1 MTLLPGY
8 PAFSGL
14 HDGFRALANVAGQ
27 SGFVDQRNRRPFS
40 EAMWL
45 GLAGGLGCGYILWEF
60 KALQSAVLT
69 LGFSYRWNYPKEVLR
84 QVVARVGAEPCTYES
99 GGQKAAAK
107 KLASL
112 HEQGIAPLALVDPYF
127 LPHRGVPDHCEGC
140 GGARV
145 VICGREG
152 DDWLVHDGG
161 LFLVPDAALQAA
173 RRRIGSYKHFLLWFG
188 PLREPYDLHHAVLEG
203 VRDHVAHLQRN
214 SLSFSIG
221 AVAKWAKLMTHEK
234 DAKGWRRVFAQGNGL
249 YSALVSLYRGVEI
262 DSQGGLRGLYAD
274 FLAEAAELV
283 APLDAAVTPY
293 REAQACWRRLAEHAL
308 AALPETQNLL
318 VQRREALNGGDVHAL
333 AEINHAL
340 ESLRVGYD
348 GVFREPAGLFEQ
360 LQDDLNAI
368 VSAETAALKVL
379 AEAVHGH

>member
-1 MTLLPGY
+1 MTMLPGY
-8 PAFSGL
+8 PALSGR
-14 HDGFRALANVAGQ
+14 HDGFRALANVAGHA
-27 SGFVDQRNRRPFS
+27 GFVDPRNRRPFS

-69 LGFSYRWNYPKEVLR
+69 LGFSYRWNYTKEVLQ
-84 QVVARVGAEPCTYES
+84 QVVTRVGAEPCCHES

-107 KLASL
+107 QLATL
-112 HEQGIAPLALVDPYF
+112 HERGIAPLALVDPYF

-161 LFLVPDAALQAA
+161 LFLVSDAALQSA
-173 RRRIGSYKHFLLWFG
+173 RGRIGSYKNYLLWFG
-188 PLREPYDLHHAVLEG
+188 PLRESYDLRQAVIEG
-203 VRDHVAHLQRN
+203 VRDHLAHLQRR
-214 SLSFSIG
+214 STSFSIG

-234 DAKGWRRVFAQGNGL
+234 DPKSWRRVFAEGNGL
-249 YSALVSLYRGVEI
+249 YSALVSLYRGVAVES
-262 DSQGGLRGLYAD
+262 DGGLRGLYAD

-283 APLDAAVTPY
+283 APLEAAVAPY

-308 AALPETQNLL
+308 APLPETRELL
-318 VQRREALNGGDVHAL
+318 VQRDAALNGGNVQAL
-333 AEINHAL
+333 TEINRTL
-340 ESLRVGYD
+340 ESLRQAYD
-348 GVFREPAGLFEQ
+348 AAFREPAGLFEQ
-360 LQDDLNAI
+360 LQSDLNA
-368 VSAETAALKVL
+368 VVAAESAALSML
-379 AEAVHGH
+379 AEAAHGH